1 MTFRSSDL
9 QSDSDLDSIRNSCDV
24 LFCGGVAQWVTVTYW
39 PIFSIVKITFYSRQ
53 WKLTSKVIIRIR
65 FLQVP
70 ISGNWITM
78 WHLHSMMGGFVS
90 MNFQISHDHNPSYS
104 ISRWVQSETYY
115 TLSLC
120 LCLTLFMCLPLCLPL
135 CLLLC
140 LSLCLSVT
148 LSLSRAMKMLMEAVL
163 RWHSD

>member
-1 MTFRSSDL
+1 
-9 QSDSDLDSIRNSCDV
+9 
-24 LFCGGVAQWVTVTYW
+24 
-39 PIFSIVKITFYSRQ
+39 
-53 WKLTSKVIIRIR
+53 
-65 FLQVP
+65 
-70 ISGNWITM
+70 
-78 WHLHSMMGGFVS
+78 

-115 TLSLC
+115 YTLSLC
-120 LCLTLFMCLPLCLPL
+120 LCLTLCMCLTLCLPL

-163 RWHSD
+163 RWHSDQWHLLHIGQLAPSQYVRHRGFSETLVLVITLSNCLLIYVPGCCFEVIGTGGYLKILITEIKGQSMG